1 MLSGGDDPKNAML
14 EFKSVESV
22 HRSVIGI
29 KYLRSQSNP

>member
-22 HRSVIGI
+22 HRSVIGTNSW
-29 KYLRSQSNP
+29 Y